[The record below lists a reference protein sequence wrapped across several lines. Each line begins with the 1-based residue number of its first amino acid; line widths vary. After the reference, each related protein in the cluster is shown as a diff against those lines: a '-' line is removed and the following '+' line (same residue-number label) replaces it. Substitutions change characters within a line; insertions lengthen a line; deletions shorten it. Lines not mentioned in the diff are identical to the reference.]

1 MKHTCMQMTSVH
13 AGGLGQ
19 FYGLQSDAEFLKS
32 ESTRINLAALTAQG
46 TQYTF
51 RSM

>member
-1 MKHTCMQMTSVH
+1 MYGTYIH
-13 AGGLGQ
+13 AGGVGQ

-32 ESTRINLAALTAQG
+32 ESTRMDLAALTAQG
-46 TQYTF
+46 TQYSF